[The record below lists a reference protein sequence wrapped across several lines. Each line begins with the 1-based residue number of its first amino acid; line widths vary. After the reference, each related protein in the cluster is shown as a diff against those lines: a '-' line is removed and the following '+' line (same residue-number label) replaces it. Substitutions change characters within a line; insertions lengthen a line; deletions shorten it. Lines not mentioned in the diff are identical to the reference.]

1 VVVDVSFGLF
11 EWVDRG
17 EVPVTQLYEDRLRVL
32 EAADAAGF
40 HCYHLAEHHA
50 TPLGMAPS
58 PSVFLAA
65 ASQRTERIRLGS
77 LAHLLPLYDPLRLS
91 EEICMLDH
99 LSRGRLDVGVS
110 RGVSPYELAYF
121 GVDASGTRPLF
132 HEALSV
138 IRAALSSD
146 RLTYESEHYHYEDVP
161 MELRPL
167 QQPYPPLWYPT
178 TTLES
183 MPFVGGNG
191 FNFVALG
198 PAGFVRPLVDEYW
211 RHWAAR
217 RDDPARLNG
226 HVAAPKVGLNRQ
238 IVVADTDEEAE
249 AITRSAHGYWYN
261 SILRL
266 WWEHGDHSND
276 GLFDWRGAVEHET
289 IIFGSPE
296 RVREKVARA
305 LETSG
310 CNYLSCCFAWG
321 NLTHEQTL
329 RSLRLFA
336 SEVMP
341 AFVSGAE
348 LAGAH

>member
-1 VVVDVSFGLF
+1 MDVSFGLF

-17 EVPVTQLYEDRLRVL
+17 EVPVAQLYEDRLQVM

-65 ASQRTERIRLGS
+65 ATQRTERLRLGS
-77 LAHLLPLYDPLRLS
+77 LAHLLPLYDPLRLT

-121 GVDASGTRPLF
+121 GVDPAGNRPLF
-132 HEALSV
+132 HEALDV
-138 IRAALSSD
+138 IVAGLSHD
-146 RLTYESEHYHYEDVP
+146 QLNFDGEHYHYHDVP
-161 MELRPL
+161 MEIRPL
-167 QQPYPPLWYPT
+167 QQPYPPLWYPST
-178 TTLES
+178 SIES

-198 PAGFVRPLVDEYW
+198 PAEFVRTLVDEYW
-211 RHWAAR
+211 KHWEAS
-217 RDDPARLNG
+217 RDTPGRLNG
-226 HVAAPKVGLNRQ
+226 HVEHPKVGVNRM
-238 IVVADTDEEAE
+238 IVIADTDEEALE
-249 AITRSAHGYWYN
+249 ITRSAHDFWFK
-261 SILRL
+261 SILKL
-266 WWEHGDHSND
+266 WWAHDDYSND
-276 GLFDWRGAVEHET
+276 GLFEWNGSVEHDT
-289 IIFGSPE
+289 ITFGSPDT
-296 RVREKVARA
+296 VREKVMRTV
-305 LETSG
+305 EVSG
-310 CNYLSCCFAWG
+310 CNYVNCCFAWG
-321 NLTHEQTL
+321 NLSHEQTL

-341 AFVSGAE
+341 AFASGAE